1 MIRCIMSNGKMPEV
15 FVNLLY
21 VQPTH
26 LHGEFDVM
34 QLPGLLRV
42 EGKTITIKHPPASGQ
57 VLNILSDDILGYI
70 NTYNTLSVQE
80 GVFFY
85 LRFPIF
91 AKL

>member
-1 MIRCIMSNGKMPEV
+1 ML
-15 FVNLLY
+15 VNLLY

-42 EGKTITIKHPPASGQ
+42 EGKTMTTKRPPASGQ

-70 NTYNTLSVQE
+70 NNYNTLSMQKE
-80 GVFFY
+80 YFY
-85 LRFPIF
+85 L
-91 AKL
+91 